1 MIFNPLAGSIL
12 AGKYKSKVP
21 PKDGRY
27 SDATG
32 PIAAMY
38 RARCFKDSTFEGLQ
52 VIEKAI
58 SKHNLTMAETALR
71 WWVHHSRLNVGDGG
85 KDRIITG
92 ASSIGQLENNITDL
106 EKGPLPEDVVQAL
119 DEAWLIVKST
129 TADFW
134 HGDLKYTYNT
144 QEALFGSIEA

>member
-1 MIFNPLAGSIL
+1 
-12 AGKYKSKVP
+12 
-21 PKDGRY
+21 
-27 SDATG
+27 
-32 PIAAMY
+32 
-38 RARCFKDSTFEGLQ
+38 
-52 VIEKAI
+52 
-58 SKHNLTMAETALR
+58 MAETALR
-71 WWVHHSRLNVGDGG
+71 WCVHHSKLNAADGG
-85 KDRIITG
+85 KDGVIIG